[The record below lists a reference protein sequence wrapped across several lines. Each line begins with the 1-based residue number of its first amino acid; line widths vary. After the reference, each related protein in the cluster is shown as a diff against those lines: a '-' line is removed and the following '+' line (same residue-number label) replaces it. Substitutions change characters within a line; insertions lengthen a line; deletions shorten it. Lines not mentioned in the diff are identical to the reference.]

1 LTALLAPLIAL
12 LVLAAA
18 AAALAV
24 QRAWQRRLLGT
35 SLVGRTTEAGPAVP
49 DILYFTGKSCTICHV
64 AQRPALT
71 RLRELIDDVA
81 VRELDVAEERE
92 AARRYR
98 VMTLPT
104 TVVLDS
110 QGRMTAV
117 NAGFAGELL
126 LRDQVAAARAASP
139 RTAVA

>member
-1 LTALLAPLIAL
+1 M
-12 LVLAAA
+12 
-18 AAALAV
+18 
-24 QRAWQRRLLGT
+24 
-35 SLVGRTTEAGPAVP
+35 
-49 DILYFTGKSCTICHV
+49 CHV

-81 VRELDVAEERE
+81 IRELDVAVDRE
-92 AARRYR
+92 AARHPR

-117 NAGFAGELL
+117 NAGFASESV
-126 LRDQVAAARAASP
+126 LRDQVAAARRTSA